1 MGITIPKTVCEP
13 ITPDSYRKPEEY
25 VTAWLQETG
34 FLVGNSCYHEALPR
48 ELAQALQ
55 GRYSPTALAVRH
67 RADRIAAHKIRPVEF
82 LVEVKSPS
90 GWHYANLL
98 LEMLPLAI
106 HIIEQK
112 EIGCECLYVYAELT
126 RQVQHGFWVAQAPK
140 VSQLCIPPRWNQEQ
154 AAWYTTIAVRAFGPN
169 VHIKRTRRN
178 KGSGDP
184 FLIISEDDLRS
195 LPDWRDLV
203 RAKIEG

>member
-1 MGITIPKTVCEP
+1 MGITIPQTVCEP
-13 ITPDSYRKPEEY
+13 ITPDAYRNPELY
-25 VTAWLQETG
+25 VASWLEQAG
-34 FLVGNSCYHEALPR
+34 FAVGNSCYHESLPKDLVR
-48 ELAQALQ
+48 ILAQ
-55 GRYSPTALAVRH
+55 RYSPTALAVRH

-140 VSQLCIPPRWNQEQ
+140 VSQVCIPPRWNQEQ
-154 AAWYTTIAVRAFGPN
+154 AAWYTTIAVRAFGPT
-169 VHIKRTRRN
+169 VPIKRTGRN